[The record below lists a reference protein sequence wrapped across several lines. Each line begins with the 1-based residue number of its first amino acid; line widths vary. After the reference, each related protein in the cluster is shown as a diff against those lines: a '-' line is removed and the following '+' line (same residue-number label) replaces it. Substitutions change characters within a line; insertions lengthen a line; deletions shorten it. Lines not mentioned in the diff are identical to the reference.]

1 MPTTYPSPFAR
12 NPNWRAKFGVT
23 VLNDG
28 GGFNGARLLTN
39 GITSIGAIVGL
50 VSDQLGTVDVTLAI
64 TTATCSRA
72 IGPLVGY
79 PSKSKFVILLLFN
92 KTRTLVDKAPIYS
105 FVRYLL
111 CVDQDCTDRVTLPR
125 CLLFAHRWRVSLE
138 CLISFI

>member
-79 PSKSKFVILLLFN
+79 PSESKFVILLFTLGDKDPYYYISIYN
-92 KTRTLVDKAPIYS
+92 CYMPESKQKTFP
-105 FVRYLL
+105 
-111 CVDQDCTDRVTLPR
+111 RVTYHIFKIFTDFKP
-125 CLLFAHRWRVSLE
+125 HW
-138 CLISFI
+138 